1 VLRLNKNIPKVYITA
16 LSKRSE
22 LLELCDAEV
31 KRQVWQ
37 SYPHM
42 FKTVAKPHITSYIAT
57 VNAQAATISFEEL
70 RRIGP
75 RGRRD
80 NDDIKKL
87 LGLVTPLPPVHTP
100 SCCGVLFVFDATMPL
115 NLMRHLER
123 CADLLTG
130 RLTFTRN
137 AARLEGH

>member
-1 VLRLNKNIPKVYITA
+1 MSVSRRQVLRLNKNIPKVYITA

-22 LLELCDAEV
+22 LLDLCDAEV

-42 FKTVAKPHITSYIAT
+42 FKIVAKPHITSYIAT
-57 VNAQAATISFEEL
+57 VNAQATTISFEEL

-80 NDDIKKL
+80 NEDIKKL
-87 LGLVTPLPPVHTP
+87 LAFVTPPPPPPPPRSH
-100 SCCGVLFVFDATMPL
+100 SLHAIY
-115 NLMRHLER
+115 
-123 CADLLTG
+123 
-130 RLTFTRN
+130 
-137 AARLEGH
+137 AAGQRRRF